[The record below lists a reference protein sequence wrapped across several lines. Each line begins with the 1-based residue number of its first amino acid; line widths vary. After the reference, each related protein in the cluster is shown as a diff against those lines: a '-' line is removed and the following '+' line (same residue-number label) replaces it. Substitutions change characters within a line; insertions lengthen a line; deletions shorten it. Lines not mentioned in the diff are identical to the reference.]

1 MSDKEALWVHVFRAK
16 YQMKD
21 DLPDCI
27 AWDKSSVLWK
37 SLLKIRSLPREN
49 LLWSVGDGNKI
60 RCWKD
65 NWIPSIWPPV
75 RHIRANANLDL
86 NCFLN
91 EMITDKGSDKISRS
105 HISSGAFS
113 VKTTYKVLKE
123 GRLFNNVKRVR
134 RGLATDPSC
143 PLCGY
148 HSKDILHIL
157 RDYTV
162 AKEDN
167 SKIHEGGASWACL
180 FGLLIWHLWNN
191 RNLFNF
197 QRRSRSSREIVQVS
211 YSWAIHFFSS
221 SREVPIDCLKH
232 SFEAYTSRERIFL
245 NTDGAVQLDL
255 GYVTVEGVV
264 CGFKLIQRRGQ
275 DQFIIQFDNLEVVKA
290 ILGSTS
296 TVSNSALIRRIQNIL
311 TLENQWFLWY
321 IPREQNQVADCLAKQ
336 ALIGKDELQEFEDP
350 PMVVRTSYEMDKSK
364 GDLSF

>member
-1 MSDKEALWVHVFRAK
+1 
-16 YQMKD
+16 MKD

-27 AWDKSSVLWK
+27 AWDKSSFLWK

-49 LLWSVGDGNKI
+49 LFWSVGDGNKI

-105 HISSGAFS
+105 HTSSGAFS
-113 VKTTYKVLKE
+113 VKTTYK
-123 GRLFNNVKRVR
+123 
-134 RGLATDPSC
+134 
-143 PLCGY
+143 
-148 HSKDILHIL
+148 
-157 RDYTV
+157 
-162 AKEDN
+162 DN

-180 FGLLIWHLWNN
+180 FGLLIWRLWNN

-197 QRRSRSSREIVQVS
+197 QGRSWSSREIVQVS

-221 SREVPIDCLKH
+221 SREVPIDCLEH
-232 SFEAYTSRERIFL
+232 SFEAQTSRERIFL
-245 NTDGAVQLDL
+245 NTDGAVQLDS

-264 CGFKLIQRRGQ
+264 CER
-275 DQFIIQFDNLEVVKA
+275 
-290 ILGSTS
+290 
-296 TVSNSALIRRIQNIL
+296 
-311 TLENQWFLWY
+311 
-321 IPREQNQVADCLAKQ
+321 NQVADCLAKQ